1 MRLYTVI
8 CTCSSCPQE
17 CHAWSLE
24 NGALAGIGITLGPA
38 HLDPIS
44 CDTQRLTV
52 CEKKNGGNVHV
63 KRARTHRV
71 RVTN

>member
-1 MRLYTVI
+1 MASHPRGSEAGTDMRLYTVI

-52 CEKKNGGNVHV
+52 SEKK
-63 KRARTHRV
+63 TEE
-71 RVTN
+71 TDT